1 MEFNK
6 PGRNKRIPN
15 NDRSNSIRF
24 STQYST
30 KASDIQRVI
39 QKNWNILKQ
48 DPILNSV
55 LPSTVDL
62 KSCFENQK
70 TLEVW

>member
-6 PGRNKRIPN
+6 SGRNKRIPN